1 MKESMEAEKQIGPVK
16 VKKMDKFA
24 VYAVRLGN
32 QEQVIF
38 GRNLLGYD
46 LGNAIVKA
54 VQNDSQG
61 LLDKGCPCKISM
73 RHVIGIM
80 TFRWGSP
87 DYTKPEDYHITVG
100 ECWES
105 KAAGIMHHRINSTST
120 VEARG
125 RYAVT
130 IRTWER

>member
-1 MKESMEAEKQIGPVK
+1 MKETMEAEKQVGPVK
-16 VKKMDKFA
+16 VRRMDKFA
-24 VYAVRLGN
+24 VFAVRLCN

-54 VQNDSQG
+54 VQNDSSG
-61 LLDKGCPCKISM
+61 LLDKGCPCKITL

-87 DYTKPEDYHITVG
+87 DYTKPED
-100 ECWES
+100 
-105 KAAGIMHHRINSTST
+105 
-120 VEARG
+120 
-125 RYAVT
+125 
-130 IRTWER
+130 